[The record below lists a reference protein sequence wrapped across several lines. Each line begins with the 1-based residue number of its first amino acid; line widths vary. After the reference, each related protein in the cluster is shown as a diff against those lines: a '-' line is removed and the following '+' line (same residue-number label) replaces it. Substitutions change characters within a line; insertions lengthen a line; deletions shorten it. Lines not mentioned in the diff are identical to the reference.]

1 MFEHAETPAQF
12 RHGSTAAGSGWWHD
26 SPQDS
31 CSVPDDLAM
40 SETSDRLFEHDR
52 GRDSPQV
59 CGADEAGR
67 AVWAGPLV
75 AAAVR
80 FDYRRLDAAAQERL
94 CYLNDSKRVTPPRRA
109 ALLPVIFE
117 VADMVSIV
125 VISAAEID
133 RSGGVDVANRR
144 ALASVLDAVAVA
156 GCVRLVDW
164 FDLQG
169 LDEPPEAVKHGDAT
183 SAAIAAASIVAKET
197 RDQLMRGLDVEY
209 PGCGFA
215 AHKGYGGGTGDH
227 EAAIRKQGHLS
238 PAHRRSI
245 NPKAYGELGLDRASS
260 DPGQLSCD

>member
-1 MFEHAETPAQF
+1 
-12 RHGSTAAGSGWWHD
+12 
-26 SPQDS
+26 
-31 CSVPDDLAM
+31 M

-67 AVWAGPLV
+67 AAWAGPLV

-80 FDYRRLDAAAQERL
+80 FDYDRLDAAAQERFD
-94 CYLNDSKRVTPPRRA
+94 YLNDSKLVSPPRRGV
-109 ALLPVIFE
+109 LLPVIFE
-117 VADMVSIV
+117 VASMVSIV
-125 VISAAEID
+125 VVSAAEID
-133 RSGGVDVANRR
+133 RSGGVDAANRR
-144 ALASVLDAVAVA
+144 ALARALDAVAVP

-169 LDEPPEAVKHGDAT
+169 LDDPPEPVKNGDGT

-209 PGCGFA
+209 LGYGFA
-215 AHKGYGGGTGDH
+215 AHKGYGGGNGDH
-227 EAAIRKQGHLS
+227 EAAIRKQGRLS

-245 NPKAYGELGLDRASS
+245 NPKAYSELGVDQASS
-260 DPGQLSCD
+260 DPVQFSCD